1 MRSSVGTPAP
11 HAVGLALTCVI
22 VALLASSATA
32 EVFRGDFDRP
42 PFYHGKPPAA
52 DDRVAHVSVSFR
64 DDPASLDLT
73 PDRSPAL
80 AALLDSLR
88 VELDRIALTLPLPE
102 GDWPMRDGPR
112 IRFGCRRGGTGPD
125 GLPRPADEIDPDPPR
140 RMTFGVEE
148 PGRAWR
154 ERVTAGAGDSI
165 DAVIAIQLGFE
176 EQWVRQASWKGR
188 KAIEIGTDRSMPVPW
203 LTSLDTPVQVLQLTG
218 AVLTPTGR
226 VMRVGAEGL
235 MARRT
240 RFGASVLGAQETLT
254 EKDLAALVAP
264 AEGGPEPWRSA
275 LRTLVTNL
283 VDGRAR
289 R

>member
-1 MRSSVGTPAP
+1 MNPTFGMRAARPERFVLL
-11 HAVGLALTCVI
+11 GLL
-22 VALLASSATA
+22 VALSAAPAAA

-52 DDRVAHVSVSFR
+52 EDRVAHVAVSFR
-64 DDPASLDLT
+64 DDPASLDPT

-88 VELDRIALTLPLPE
+88 LELDRIELTAPLPG
-102 GDWPMRDGPR
+102 GDWPLRDGPNV
-112 IRFGCRRGGTGPD
+112 RFGCRRGGTGPD
-125 GLPRPADEIDPDPPR
+125 GLPRASDEIDPGPPR

-154 ERVTAGAGDSI
+154 ERAIAGAGDSI
-165 DAVIAIQLGFE
+165 DAVVAIQLGFE
-176 EQWVRQASWKGR
+176 EQWVRQATWKGG
-188 KAIEIGTDRSMPVPW
+188 KVIEIGTDRTMPVPW

-218 AVLTPTGR
+218 VVLTPAGR

-235 MARRT
+235 LARRT

-254 EKDLAALVAP
+254 EDDLASIVAP
-264 AEGGPEPWRSA
+264 AEGGMEPWRSA
-275 LRTLVTNL
+275 LRTLVAKL
-283 VDGRAR
+283 VEPAEKK
-289 R
+289 